1 MGTDPPEL
9 ACKLNGGEARAQSL
23 PFCMPRKPE
32 SPPLELT
39 QVNLRLPSNEDRLPA
54 FNFPSEENI
63 LRSVPSFATA
73 PREKQGIWG
82 REWEVNWEGSPVLG
96 ISLVSLLQFAGLTV
110 VCTLSSAKR
119 KPRTTSE

>member
-9 ACKLNGGEARAQSL
+9 ACKLNGGEARAQPL

-39 QVNLRLPSNEDRLPA
+39 QVNLKLPSNDNRLPA

-82 REWEVNWEGSPVLG
+82 RRVGSELG
-96 ISLVSLLQFAGLTV
+96 RESCPEHFLGESVAVCRAYSGLRSVISQKE
-110 VCTLSSAKR
+110 AKDNI
-119 KPRTTSE
+119 